1 MKSAVSSI
9 TYPFTFL
16 SSLLFLDIPS
26 HFSHPVVIYECS
38 KLAQGCSS
46 CLGANIQTDFTCG
59 WCVSTTSSCQV
70 NESCASEAFATVS
83 TQCPSPSITG
93 VSPLAGPLSGGTN
106 LTITGTDLGVQASD
120 IFIVTVGGVE
130 CVVIDHG
137 YVAGVQLMCMT
148 RESSVEIQNALII
161 VSVMRSDGSI
171 VSAASTSFSYLQPT
185 IVSVSPEFGPMAGGT
200 QVEVR
205 GTHLDIGNAKETK
218 VQLNERECSDV

>member
-1 MKSAVSSI
+1 MGA
-9 TYPFTFL
+9 
-16 SSLLFLDIPS
+16 LL
-26 HFSHPVVIYECS
+26 V
-38 KLAQGCSS
+38 
-46 CLGANIQTDFTCG
+46 NIHTDFTCG

-70 NESCASEAFATVS
+70 NESCASGAFATVS

-93 VSPLAGPLSGGTN
+93 VSPLAGPLSGGTY

-148 RESSVEIQNALII
+148 GESSVEIRNALTT

-171 VSAASTSFSYLQPT
+171 VSAASSSFSYLQPT

-205 GTHLDIGNAKETK
+205 GTHLDIGNINQTAI
-218 VQLNERECSDV
+218 LLGGYFCINL

>member
-1 MKSAVSSI
+1 MSSI

-26 HFSHPVVIYECS
+26 HFSHLVVIYECS

-46 CLGANIQTDFTCG
+46 CLGANIYTDFTCG

-70 NESCASEAFATVS
+70 NDSCASEAFATVS

-148 RESSVEIQNALII
+148 GESSVEIQNALII

-171 VSAASTSFSYLQPT
+171 VSAASSSFSYLQPT

-205 GTHLDIGNAKETK
+205 GTHLDIGNINRTAILLGGY
-218 VQLNERECSDV
+218 VCINL